1 MKKVKLSH
9 VIEKPISGEWG
20 EEGDTVAVI
29 RTTNF
34 TNEGRIDFSNVVHR
48 DIDRKKIDAKKLR
61 IGDVIIEKSG
71 GSPTQPVGRVIYFE
85 AEGEYLCNNFTAV
98 LRPKS
103 DQLLGKYL
111 LYMLY
116 AAHQTGLTR
125 EYQNKT
131 TGIINLQLQKYIDN
145 FEIPLPPLSEQKRI
159 ASLLDAADHLRQQD
173 KALIGEYNLLAQS
186 VFLEMFGDPVRN
198 ERGWEEVLF
207 EEIGTLDR
215 GVSKFRPRNA
225 PELLNGPYPLVQ
237 TGDVANAGTFLREFK
252 STYSAIGLKQSKMW
266 PRGTLCIT
274 IAANIAKTA
283 ILDFDA
289 CFPDSVVGFLPNE
302 KTNVS
307 YVFYWIGFLQKIL
320 EDSAP
325 ESAQKNI
332 NLRILRELSVPLP
345 PLSLQQKF
353 AEVIGNIEL
362 QKGLAARNLA
372 ESEAL
377 FAGLLQTAFK
387 G

>member
-1 MKKVKLSH
+1 
-9 VIEKPISGEWG
+9 
-20 EEGDTVAVI
+20 
-29 RTTNF
+29 
-34 TNEGRIDFSNVVHR
+34 
-48 DIDRKKIDAKKLR
+48 
-61 IGDVIIEKSG
+61 
-71 GSPTQPVGRVIYFE
+71 
-85 AEGEYLCNNFTAV
+85 
-98 LRPKS
+98 
-103 DQLLGKYL
+103 
-111 LYMLY
+111 
-116 AAHQTGLTR
+116 
-125 EYQNKT
+125 
-131 TGIINLQLQKYIDN
+131 
-145 FEIPLPPLSEQKRI
+145 
-159 ASLLDAADHLRQQD
+159 LDAADHLRQQD

-362 QKGLAARNLA
+362 QKGLAERNLA